1 MKINMKDRIAS
12 IIASGQRIAI
22 PIMTHSGIELLGN
35 TVNDAV
41 TNGEIHYQAIK
52 ILSEKYPSAASSV
65 IMDLTVEAE
74 AFGAQIHFSE
84 NEVPSVIG
92 RLVSNAEEIEQLK
105 VPSLDTARLPEYIKA
120 NRLIAAEATKPILS
134 GCIGPYSL
142 AGRLYDM
149 SEIMMAMYIDPD
161 SIKLLLSKC
170 TEFITKYCQALKEAG
185 ANGVLIAEPAAGLLS
200 NDACM
205 EFSSLYVKQI
215 VDEVQDDFF
224 SIILHNCGNTG
235 QCTDAMVYT
244 GAAGYHFGNSI
255 DMVTVLNDCPQ
266 DVLIM
271 GNIDPVSIMKMA
283 SPQKVYDE
291 TKQLLIDTASYP
303 NFILS
308 SGCDTPPE
316 IPFENIEMFYQAL
329 NDYNQHK
336 YD

>member
-1 MKINMKDRIAS
+1 MKIDMKNWIAS
-12 IIASGQRIAI
+12 VIASPQRVAV
-22 PIMTHSGIELLGN
+22 PIMTHSGIELLGH

-41 TNGEIHYQAIK
+41 TNGEVHYQAIK
-52 ILSEKYPSAASSV
+52 VLSEKYPSEASSV

-74 AFGAQIHFSE
+74 AFGAEIYFSE
-84 NEVPSVIG
+84 NEVPSVVG
-92 RLVSNAEEIEQLK
+92 RLVSTPEEIEKLEI
-105 VPSLDTARLPEYIKA
+105 PSLDTARLPEYIKA
-120 NRLIAAEATKPILS
+120 NRLVAAEATKPVLA

-215 VDEVQDDFF
+215 VDKVQNDFF
-224 SIILHNCGNTG
+224 SVILHNCGNTG
-235 QCTDAMVYT
+235 QCTEAMVYT
-244 GAAGYHFGNSI
+244 GAAGYHFGNGI
-255 DMVTVLNDCPQ
+255 DMVSALNDCPK
-266 DVLIM
+266 DALVM
-271 GNIDPVSIMKMA
+271 GNIDPVSVLKMA
-283 SPQKVYDE
+283 SSQQVYE
-291 TKQLLIDTASYP
+291 QTMQLLTDTAAYP
-303 NFILS
+303 NFVLS

-316 IPFENIEMFYQAL
+316 IPFANIEMFYQSL
-329 NDYNQHK
+329 NDYNSTLK
-336 YD
+336 

>member
-1 MKINMKDRIAS
+1 MKIDMKNWIAS
-12 IIASGQRIAI
+12 VIASPQRVAV
-22 PIMTHSGIELLGN
+22 PIMTHSGIELLGY

-41 TNGEIHYQAIK
+41 TNGEVHYQAIK
-52 ILSEKYPSAASSV
+52 VLSEKYPSEASSV

-74 AFGAQIHFSE
+74 AFGAEIYFSE
-84 NEVPSVIG
+84 NEVPSVVG
-92 RLVSNAEEIEQLK
+92 RLVSTPEEIEKLEI
-105 VPSLDTARLPEYIKA
+105 PSLDTARLPEYIKA
-120 NRLIAAEATKPILS
+120 NRLVAAEATKPVLA

-215 VDEVQDDFF
+215 VDKVQDDFF
-224 SIILHNCGNTG
+224 SVILHNCGNTG
-235 QCTDAMVYT
+235 QCTEAMVYT
-244 GAAGYHFGNSI
+244 GAAGYHFGNGI
-255 DMVTVLNDCPQ
+255 DMVSALNGCPK
-266 DVLIM
+266 DALVM
-271 GNIDPVSIMKMA
+271 GNIDPVSVLKMA
-283 SPQKVYDE
+283 SSQQVYE
-291 TKQLLIDTASYP
+291 QTMQLLTDTAAYP
-303 NFILS
+303 NFVLS

-316 IPFENIEMFYQAL
+316 IPFANIEMFYQAL
-329 NDYNQHK
+329 NDYNSTLK
-336 YD
+336 

>member
-1 MKINMKDRIAS
+1 MKIDMKNWIAS
-12 IIASGQRIAI
+12 VIASPQRVAV
-22 PIMTHSGIELLGN
+22 PIMTHSGIELLGH

-41 TNGEIHYQAIK
+41 TNGEVHYQAIK
-52 ILSEKYPSAASSV
+52 VLSEKYPSEASSV

-74 AFGAQIHFSE
+74 AFGAEIYFSE
-84 NEVPSVIG
+84 NEVPSVVG
-92 RLVSNAEEIEQLK
+92 RLVSTPEEIEKLEI
-105 VPSLDTARLPEYIKA
+105 PSLDTARLPEYIKA
-120 NRLIAAEATKPILS
+120 NRLVAAEATKPVLA

-215 VDEVQDDFF
+215 VDKVQDDFF
-224 SIILHNCGNTG
+224 SVILHNCGNTG
-235 QCTDAMVYT
+235 QCTEAMVYT
-244 GAAGYHFGNSI
+244 GAAGYHFGNGI
-255 DMVTVLNDCPQ
+255 DMVSALNGCPK
-266 DVLIM
+266 DALVM
-271 GNIDPVSIMKMA
+271 GNIDPVSVLKMA
-283 SPQKVYDE
+283 SSQQVYE
-291 TKQLLIDTASYP
+291 QTMQLLTDTAAYP
-303 NFILS
+303 NFVLS

-316 IPFENIEMFYQAL
+316 IPFANIEMFYQAL
-329 NDYNQHK
+329 NDYNSTLK
-336 YD
+336 

>member
-1 MKINMKDRIAS
+1 MKIDMKNWIAS
-12 IIASGQRIAI
+12 VIASRQRVAI
-22 PIMTHSGIELLGN
+22 PIMTHSGIELIGH
-35 TVNDAV
+35 TVKDAV
-41 TNGEIHYQAIK
+41 TNGEVHYQAIK

-74 AFGAQIHFSE
+74 AFGAQIYFSE
-84 NEVPSVIG
+84 NEVPSVTG
-92 RLVSNAEEIEQLK
+92 RLVSTPEEIEMLGI
-105 VPSLDTARLPEYIKA
+105 PSLNTARLPEYIKA
-120 NRLIAAEATKPILS
+120 NQLVAAEATKPVLA

-170 TEFITKYCQALKEAG
+170 TEFIAQYCLALKEAG

-224 SIILHNCGNTG
+224 SVILHNCGNTG

-244 GAAGYHFGNSI
+244 GAAGYHFGNGI
-255 DMVTVLNDCPQ
+255 DMVSALNDCPE
-266 DVLIM
+266 DALVM
-271 GNIDPVSIMKMA
+271 GNIDPVSVLKMA
-283 SPQKVYDE
+283 SSQQVYE
-291 TKQLLIDTASYP
+291 QTMQLLTDTAAYP
-303 NFILS
+303 NFVLS

-316 IPFENIEMFYQAL
+316 IPFANIEMFYQAL
-329 NDYNQHK
+329 DDYNSTLK
-336 YD
+336 

>member
-1 MKINMKDRIAS
+1 MKIDMKNWIAS
-12 IIASGQRIAI
+12 VIASPQRVAV
-22 PIMTHSGIELLGN
+22 PIMTHSGIELLGY

-41 TNGEIHYQAIK
+41 TNGEVHYQAIK
-52 ILSEKYPSAASSV
+52 VLSEKYPSEASSV

-74 AFGAQIHFSE
+74 AFGAEIYFSE
-84 NEVPSVIG
+84 NEVPSVVG
-92 RLVSNAEEIEQLK
+92 RLVSTPEEIEKLEI
-105 VPSLDTARLPEYIKA
+105 PSLDTARLPEYIKA
-120 NRLIAAEATKPILS
+120 NRLVAAEATKLVLA

-215 VDEVQDDFF
+215 VDKVQDDFF
-224 SIILHNCGNTG
+224 SVILHNCGNTG
-235 QCTDAMVYT
+235 QCTEAMVYT
-244 GAAGYHFGNSI
+244 GAAGYHFGNGI
-255 DMVTVLNDCPQ
+255 DMVSALNDCPK
-266 DVLIM
+266 DALVM
-271 GNIDPVSIMKMA
+271 GNIDPVSVLKMA
-283 SPQKVYDE
+283 SSQQVYE
-291 TKQLLIDTASYP
+291 QTMQLLTDTAAYP
-303 NFILS
+303 NFVLS

-316 IPFENIEMFYQAL
+316 IPFANIEMFYQAL
-329 NDYNQHK
+329 NDYNSTLK
-336 YD
+336 